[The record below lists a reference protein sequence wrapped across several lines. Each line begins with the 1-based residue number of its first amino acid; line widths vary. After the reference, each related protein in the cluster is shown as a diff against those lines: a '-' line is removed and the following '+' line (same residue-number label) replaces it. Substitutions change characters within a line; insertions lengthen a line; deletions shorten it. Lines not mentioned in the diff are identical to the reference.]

1 MKDIQTLFKNK
12 SLLRQALTLA
22 HHGKTASYERLEFL
36 GDRVLGLVVAEMLYT
51 QHPDEKEGILARRFT
66 ELVREETLADVAHTL
81 QLPRLLITNETELRQ
96 NQSILADVCEALLG
110 ALYLDQGLDT
120 VKAFIL
126 SIWLPLMRQNKQA
139 PKDPKSTL
147 QEFAQKKG
155 HTLPIYTILQK
166 TGPDHAPSFQ
176 IEVSIPHIGSAIG
189 QGDSKKTA
197 EQQAAQILLEKLN
210 GPSKQK

>member
-1 MKDIQTLFKNK
+1 MTDIANLFKNK

-36 GDRVLGLVVAEMLYT
+36 GDRVLGLVVADMLYT
-51 QHPDEKEGILARRFT
+51 HHPDENEGALARRFT
-66 ELVREETLADVAHTL
+66 ELVREETLAEVAHTL
-81 QLPRLLITNETELRQ
+81 SLPDLLITNENELRQ

-110 ALYLDQGLDT
+110 AIYLDQGLDT

-139 PKDPKSTL
+139 PKDPKSAL
-147 QEFAQKKG
+147 QELAQKKG
-155 HTLPIYTILQK
+155 HLLPQYTVLKK

-197 EQQAAQILLEKLN
+197 EQQAAKSLLEKLHAL
-210 GPSKQK
+210 S